1 MVRVYYDGMI
11 RIFLL
16 FCVCGLSA
24 CGFTPVYGDLSGIG
38 YGNEDLMAYVQVA
51 NIPEREGQMLR
62 NVLLDRINR
71 KGYALD
77 PHYRIEMSSLEESK
91 TDLDITK
98 DSDSTRGQLRL
109 ESMMTLRDVVSK
121 EVLMRRGLYA
131 ITSYN
136 ILASEFSTRV
146 TEQNAR
152 ENAIIDLAN
161 QVEMQLNL
169 YFNRM

>member
-1 MVRVYYDGMI
+1 M
-11 RIFLL
+11 
-16 FCVCGLSA
+16 S
-24 CGFTPVYGDLSGIG
+24 
-38 YGNEDLMAYVQVA
+38 YVQVA
-51 NIPEREGQMLR
+51 NIPDREGQMLR

-71 KGYALD
+71 GGYAAN
-77 PHYRIEMSSLEESK
+77 PQYRLEMSSLEESK

-109 ESMMTLRDVVSK
+109 ESVMTLRDIVSQ
-121 EVLMRRGLYA
+121 EVLLRRSLHA

-152 ENAIIDLAN
+152 ENAITDLAN

-169 YFNRM
+169 YFKRM